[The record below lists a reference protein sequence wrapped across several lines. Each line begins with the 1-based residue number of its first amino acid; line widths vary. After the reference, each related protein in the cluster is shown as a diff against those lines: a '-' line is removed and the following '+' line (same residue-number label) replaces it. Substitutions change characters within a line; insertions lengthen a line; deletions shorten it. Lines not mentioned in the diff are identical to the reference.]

1 MTKKEN
7 ESVKEMFLNKKKS
20 YEPKRVCNFYSNYME
35 YESNNDRVKNYR
47 LKNRLIKLTIL
58 KDIIN
63 NLKTSVTWKIQLTL
77 AINFIF

>member
-1 MTKKEN
+1 
-7 ESVKEMFLNKKKS
+7 
-20 YEPKRVCNFYSNYME
+20 ME

-47 LKNRLIKLTIL
+47 LKNRLRKLTIL